1 MSISSKLQ
9 DLGFKL
15 KSYSIGVYDCTCPF
29 CSHKRKPENRNKKVC
44 RVWIEDDMASY
55 YCVHCGE
62 KGYVLEEKVVNKKTK
77 YIRPDVK
84 VLNNLGEK
92 AEQFFNNRGIS
103 IKTAKDMGVY
113 VSRKFPKPMIAYPYF
128 KGGKIVNVKYRGVEE
143 KTFTQE
149 KDAEPVFYNYDN
161 CFGQKEIIIVEGE
174 CFLGE
179 TELLTEKGWLR
190 FDEYNGENVAQV
202 NNNLDCELV
211 KPTAIIK
218 KEFNGYLLHRKNR
231 NVDILATP
239 KHNIVYITNGIIKK
253 KTFEDMPKSINGYI
267 PTAVNFNGS
276 GLDIKDDEIRLI
288 IAISADGT
296 IDKGSNT
303 GHIRIAF
310 KKKRKIE
317 RLEQILKSLC
327 IKYIKTRQ
335 ANGYTYLGFCY
346 KKAVKVFPTDWLFK
360 MTTKQRQ
367 LFLKEIVL
375 WDGNKVPNRDMT
387 EYSSKLYENAL
398 FVQTLCHLSGFNSSI
413 IRRKNEYGSW
423 FKVSMLWKKNHI
435 SWQQPTENKKIQY
448 TGKVYCV
455 SVPSGMIL
463 TRNNEK
469 ITVIGNCDV
478 LAFREVGINNVVSIP
493 SGSINKEM
501 PPDQQSSKFDFLKNS
516 QPLLDSCEKI
526 ILALDN
532 DEAGQ
537 CMTKALIDRLG
548 MAKCY
553 TVDWSVYNVQ
563 GKDAN
568 DFLKADRNI
577 LQDAINNSKPVP
589 IRGILRI
596 NDDVEGFEDYLIK
609 GINNAISTGYDNLDR
624 LIKFYYGNF
633 ITITG
638 YPSSGK
644 SNFALNL
651 IFNLAQKSSIKTL
664 LCSFENTPNQ
674 LKKRLAQIIIGKPT
688 INASQEIL
696 EEIRPHY
703 DWLNEYFYIL
713 QDYTTTL
720 NVDNIIEIT
729 EQAILKY
736 GIKCV
741 ILDPLNKIEY
751 TKTNNQTEDIGSLL
765 NKLINFAKRYNI
777 LMFLVA
783 HPTKPAERKLGTQN
797 TPSGFDIAGSANF
810 LNMSDVI
817 LTVHRKQDEQGN
829 KSKSTRILVSKV
841 RDNDYGHEGS
851 CYFKFEPYT
860 GHYTAIRKI
869 DFENEKL
876 ENNERDF

>member
-55 YCVHCGE
+55 NCVHCGE
-62 KGYVLEEKVVNKKTK
+62 KGYVLEEKAVNKKTK
-77 YIRPDVK
+77 YTRPDVK

-113 VSRKFPKPMIAYPYF
+113 ISRKFPKPMIAFPYF

-174 CFLGE
+174 
-179 TELLTEKGWLR
+179 
-190 FDEYNGENVAQV
+190 N
-202 NNNLDCELV
+202 
-211 KPTAIIK
+211 
-218 KEFNGYLLHRKNR
+218 
-231 NVDILATP
+231 
-239 KHNIVYITNGIIKK
+239 
-253 KTFEDMPKSINGYI
+253 
-267 PTAVNFNGS
+267 
-276 GLDIKDDEIRLI
+276 
-288 IAISADGT
+288 
-296 IDKGSNT
+296 
-303 GHIRIAF
+303 
-310 KKKRKIE
+310 
-317 RLEQILKSLC
+317 
-327 IKYIKTRQ
+327 
-335 ANGYTYLGFCY
+335 
-346 KKAVKVFPTDWLFK
+346 
-360 MTTKQRQ
+360 
-367 LFLKEIVL
+367 
-375 WDGNKVPNRDMT
+375 
-387 EYSSKLYENAL
+387 
-398 FVQTLCHLSGFNSSI
+398 
-413 IRRKNEYGSW
+413 
-423 FKVSMLWKKNHI
+423 
-435 SWQQPTENKKIQY
+435 
-448 TGKVYCV
+448 
-455 SVPSGMIL
+455 
-463 TRNNEK
+463 
-469 ITVIGNCDV
+469 DV

-568 DFLKADRNI
+568 DFLKIDRNI
-577 LQDAINNSKPVP
+577 LQDAINNAKPVP

-596 NDDVEGFEDYLIK
+596 NDDIEGFEDYLIK

-703 DWLNEYFYIL
+703 DWLNKYFYIL

-720 NVDNIIEIT
+720 NVDNIMEIT

-783 HPTKPAERKLGTQN
+783 HPTKPSERKLGTQN
-797 TPSGFDIAGSANF
+797 IPSGFDIAGSANF